1 MREEERRRMRHNQG
15 ESWVESI
22 FFFKRKMDSCR
33 VSVVI
38 AKKNLET
45 PRKVHRFFKFN
56 FFSLSFFGQP
66 WSCVFALRGISP
78 QTCDLPGICSCRHRG
93 LLRWWQCLAN
103 VHRGNWRRPHWDCG
117 LRGTTSTD
125 PCLECRTEGRNPST
139 LGLNMDGLHKST
151 RGERE

>member
-1 MREEERRRMRHNQG
+1 MRHNQG

-38 AKKNLET
+38 AKKKNLET

-66 WSCVFALRGISP
+66 
-78 QTCDLPGICSCRHRG
+78 
-93 LLRWWQCLAN
+93 
-103 VHRGNWRRPHWDCG
+103 
-117 LRGTTSTD
+117 
-125 PCLECRTEGRNPST
+125 
-139 LGLNMDGLHKST
+139 
-151 RGERE
+151 

>member
-1 MREEERRRMRHNQG
+1 MRHNQG

-66 WSCVFALRGISP
+66 
-78 QTCDLPGICSCRHRG
+78 
-93 LLRWWQCLAN
+93 
-103 VHRGNWRRPHWDCG
+103 
-117 LRGTTSTD
+117 
-125 PCLECRTEGRNPST
+125 
-139 LGLNMDGLHKST
+139 
-151 RGERE
+151 